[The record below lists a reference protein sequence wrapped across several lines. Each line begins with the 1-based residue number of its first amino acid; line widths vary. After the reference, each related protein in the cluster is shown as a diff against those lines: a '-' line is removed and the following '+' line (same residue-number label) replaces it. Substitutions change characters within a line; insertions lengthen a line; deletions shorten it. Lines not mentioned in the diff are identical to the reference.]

1 MPDLNDMVRLIVS
14 DASVVTV
21 PLVDN
26 LTASNAAP
34 KASTVGAALAL
45 KVDTATI
52 MQHVTITFN
61 EIESDNQ
68 GVILATGEDIPVN
81 SDSGAVSIA
90 DKFEAVADQIE
101 DAIDEAVQTAQTG
114 VAMSV
119 ENIAPD
125 STTHDISLAGLLAT
139 TAGVNAAIDEVL
151 AGQ

>member
-1 MPDLNDMVRLIVS
+1 
-14 DASVVTV
+14 
-21 PLVDN
+21 
-26 LTASNAAP
+26 
-34 KASTVGAALAL
+34 
-45 KVDTATI
+45 